1 MPAATIGSDVAT
13 GQHDIA
19 PAKSPRRLSNR
30 SGEPQPAL
38 RVAEVAIST
47 FRLLITGEK
56 QASSGIRVA
65 HALLWR
71 ESGQS
76 ALQAALCDARRKAIG
91 ESDGSIDILLPAPG
105 LG

>member
-1 MPAATIGSDVAT
+1 MPAATIGRDVAT

-19 PAKSPRRLSNR
+19 RDRSPRRLSNR

-38 RVAEVAIST
+38 RVAAVAVST
-47 FRLLITGEK
+47 VRLLLTGEK
-56 QASSGIRVA
+56 QAWGGIRVA

-76 ALQAALCDARRKAIG
+76 ALQAALCDARRKAVG
-91 ESDGSIDILLPAPG
+91 EFDGSIDILLPAPG